1 MNKRKFE
8 IINKANEKLICI
20 EVLPPNSTGKQFPVV
35 ILCHGYGY
43 FKEEDGIFTEIA
55 QRLSKAGYAVYYFD
69 FSGCGESEG
78 DYSQTTL
85 TKLVG
90 DLKSVV
96 KSVAAYDYIDE
107 NELSLIS
114 HSYGSNVVI
123 AAQILGVKRIAMSG
137 SFANAFQVL
146 SNLFN
151 DFNENG
157 ISTRDSTN
165 KRARTIGPQFWKNI
179 KSYDIP
185 ALIKNFDCPILF
197 IHGKLDKIVP
207 IENMQP
213 LFEATTNPIG
223 PIILQKSDHDL
234 SPEREVAFRSIVDFF
249 AL

>member
-8 IINKANEKLICI
+8 IINKANEKLVCI
-20 EVLPPNSTGKQFPVV
+20 EVLPSPPDGKRFPLV

-85 TKLVG
+85 TKLVS

-96 KSVAAYDYIDE
+96 KAVAAYDYIDE

-137 SFANAFQVL
+137 SFANAFKVL
-146 SNLFN
+146 SRLFPS
-151 DFNENG
+151 FNENG
-157 ISTRDSTN
+157 VSTRDSTSP
-165 KRARTIGPQFWKNI
+165 RAGKIGPQFWNDI

-185 ALIKNFDCPILF
+185 DLIKNFDCPILF
-197 IHGKLDKIVP
+197 IHGKLDTIVP
-207 IENMQP
+207 LENMQP
-213 LFEATTNPIG
+213 LFNGAKNPIG

-234 SPEREVAFRSIVDFF
+234 SPEREKAFLSVIEFF
-249 AL
+249 EL

>member
-1 MNKRKFE
+1 MNKQKFE
-8 IINKANEKLICI
+8 IINKANEKLVCI
-20 EVLPPNSTGKQFPVV
+20 EVLPSPPTGKKFPVV

-55 QRLSKAGYAVYYFD
+55 QRLSRVGYAVYYFD

-96 KSVAAYDYIDE
+96 LAVSAYDYIDE
-107 NELSLIS
+107 KDLSLIS
-114 HSYGSNVVI
+114 HSYGSNVII

-137 SFANAFQVL
+137 SFANAFNVL
-146 SNLFN
+146 SRLFP

-157 ISTRDSTN
+157 VSTRDSTSD
-165 KRARTIGPQFWKNI
+165 RARTIGPQFWKDL

-185 ALIKNFDCPILF
+185 VLIKNFDCPILF

-213 LFEATTNPIG
+213 LFDAAKNPIG
-223 PIILQKSDHDL
+223 PVVLSKSDHDL
-234 SPEREVAFRSIVDFF
+234 SPEREKAFQSVEEFF
-249 AL
+249 TG